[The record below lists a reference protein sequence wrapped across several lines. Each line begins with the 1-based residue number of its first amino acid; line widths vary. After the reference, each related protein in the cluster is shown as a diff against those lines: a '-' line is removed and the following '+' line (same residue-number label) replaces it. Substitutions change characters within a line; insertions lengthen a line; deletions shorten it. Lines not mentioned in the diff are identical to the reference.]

1 MQDFLSSNAT
11 LIKEHKKLK
20 LDDGLSMNTKLEFG
34 MLTWKW
40 MKMFMD
46 DNFGMDE
53 FHQFG

>member
-1 MQDFLSSNAT
+1 MRMHLQY
-11 LIKEHKKLK
+11 E
-20 LDDGLSMNTKLEFG
+20 DGLSMNIELELR

-53 FHQFG
+53 